1 MVKFAVEDADN
12 WDAGDE
18 TTEPEV
24 LGWEDA
30 EQAEADDVGS
40 EYADHDFADGPEDED
55 EYAERAAA
63 EQLDGAHDARPEG
76 EEPPAKKPQFANVFE
91 WFDGFFR
98 PVIRR
103 KIGDSDSSLSWDARW
118 WAYPEVVARLT
129 ALHYA
134 WEEARASDSMSAMSA
149 WWIQHLEP
157 HLRVILDGDTGP
169 MANAKESR
177 DWMGWPV
184 LPVDDVPADVF
195 NYIVNNGEGAEE

>member
-18 TTEPEV
+18 TTEPEIV
-24 LGWEDA
+24 GWEDA
-30 EQAEADDVGS
+30 EQADADDMGS
-40 EYADHDFADGPEDED
+40 EYAAHDFANGPEDD
-55 EYAERAAA
+55 DDYAERAA
-63 EQLDGAHDARPEG
+63 EQPDGAHDAPPEA

-129 ALHYA
+129 ALHYS
-134 WEEARASDSMSAMSA
+134 WEEARASDSMSAMSRGGFSTSNRICA
-149 WWIQHLEP
+149 L
-157 HLRVILDGDTGP
+157 ILVATRADG
-169 MANAKESR
+169 NAKESR
-177 DWMGWPV
+177 DWDGMAC

-195 NYIVNNGEGAEE
+195 NYIVNNGERAEE

>member
-1 MVKFAVEDADN
+1 M
-12 WDAGDE
+12 
-18 TTEPEV
+18 
-24 LGWEDA
+24 
-30 EQAEADDVGS
+30 GS
-40 EYADHDFADGPEDED
+40 EYAAHDFANGPEDD
-55 EYAERAAA
+55 DDYAERAA
-63 EQLDGAHDARPEG
+63 EQPDGAHDAPPEA

-129 ALHYA
+129 ALHYS
-134 WEEARASDSMSAMSA
+134 WEEARASDSMSAMSL

-195 NYIVNNGEGAEE
+195 NYIVNNGERAEE

>member
-1 MVKFAVEDADN
+1 MRRPRLRQRPGGRRRLRRASCR
-12 WDAGDE
+12 
-18 TTEPEV
+18 TT
-24 LGWEDA
+24 GRRTRRTA
-30 EQAEADDVGS
+30 RS
-40 EYADHDFADGPEDED
+40 
-55 EYAERAAA
+55 R
-63 EQLDGAHDARPEG
+63 GA
-76 EEPPAKKPQFANVFE
+76 PAKKPQFANVFE

-129 ALHYA
+129 ALHYS
-134 WEEARASDSMSAMSA
+134 WEEARASDSMSAMSL

-195 NYIVNNGEGAEE
+195 NYIVNNGERAEE